1 MYPPLLSSLFLLQKM
16 LQVVVGGD
24 AFQLVT
30 HNLLHLLLDAV
41 VVLLHHLLHAVV
53 AVLVCDAGEY
63 PAKLFY
69 KEPIGFS

>member
-1 MYPPLLSSLFLLQKM
+1 M

-24 AFQLVT
+24 VFQLVT

-53 AVLVCDAGEY
+53 AVLICDAGEY
-63 PAKLFY
+63 PAKLF
-69 KEPIGFS
+69 